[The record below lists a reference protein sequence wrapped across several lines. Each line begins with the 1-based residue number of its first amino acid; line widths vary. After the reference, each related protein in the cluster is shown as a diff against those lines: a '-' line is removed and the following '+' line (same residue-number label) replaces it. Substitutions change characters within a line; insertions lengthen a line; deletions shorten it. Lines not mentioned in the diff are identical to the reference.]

1 VLIPS
6 ISFLITLN
14 IKTNICN
21 FHKNKFL
28 MAKGYNVLFVTSEV
42 LPYSKTGGLA
52 DISNSLPQ
60 ALNALGN
67 EVRIISP
74 KYGQL
79 DERRLQIHEIKRLK
93 DLKINIIDTQSKFSI
108 KSSFIHGK
116 NTKAQ
121 IYLLENQDFFKNK
134 GIYQNIRTKK
144 DFPNNDERF
153 LFFCKAV
160 LEILEIL
167 QWKPDVIHCNDW
179 QTALIPAML
188 KRIYKNNLHIKDI
201 KTVFTIHNL
210 AYQGDFASSTFKKT
224 NLPESVLS
232 EVGFAKNRFNYLRT
246 GLYYADKITT
256 VSEKYAEEIR
266 TKKDY
271 SCGMGDL
278 LAKRKKDLSGILNG
292 IDYSN
297 WNPSVDKI
305 ITYRYTYQEIPLKY
319 ENKRELLHK
328 YNLEYK
334 ENIPLIG
341 IISRLVD
348 EKGFELIVNILPEL
362 MKENVQLIILGEG
375 DEKYQKFLTNAKKKY
390 AKKLIVHIGF
400 DENLAHHIQAGCDM
414 ILMPSKYEPCG
425 LTQLYSLS
433 YGTVPV
439 VRNTGGLSDTI
450 TDYRKP
456 DGTGFLF
463 DNYNG
468 KDFLTTIK
476 AALNVYK
483 NNKQKWYTIIRNGM
497 ALDFSWK
504 VSALKY
510 MNLYKKVVSS

>member
-1 VLIPS
+1 
-6 ISFLITLN
+6 
-14 IKTNICN
+14 
-21 FHKNKFL
+21 

-42 LPYSKTGGLA
+42 FPYSKTGGLA

-60 ALNALGN
+60 SLNALGN

-93 DLKINIIDTQSKFSI
+93 DLKIDINGKPSKFSI
-108 KSSFIHGK
+108 KSSFIHGR

-121 IYLLENQDFFKNK
+121 IYLLENMDFFKNK

-144 DFPNNDERF
+144 DFPNNDERY

-188 KRIYKNNLHIKDI
+188 KKIYNKNQHIKDI

-210 AYQGDFASSTFKKT
+210 AYQGDFPASTFAKT
-224 NLPESVLS
+224 GLPESVLT
-232 EVGFAKNRFNYLRT
+232 EVGYPKNRFNYLRT
-246 GLYYADKITT
+246 GLHYADKIMT
-256 VSEKYAEEIR
+256 VSEKYSQEIR
-266 TKKDY
+266 TDKDF
-271 SCGMGDL
+271 SCGMDDIL
-278 LAKRKKDLSGILNG
+278 SKRKKDLSGILNG

-319 ENKRELLHK
+319 ENKRELLHRF
-328 YNLEYK
+328 NLEYK
-334 ENIPLIG
+334 EDTPLIG

-348 EKGFELIVNILPEL
+348 EKGFGLIVDILPEL
-362 MKENVQLIILGEG
+362 MKENIQLIILGEG
-375 DEKYQKFLTNAKKKY
+375 EEKYQKFLLNAKKKY
-390 AKKLIVHIGF
+390 PKKLIVHIGF

-433 YGTVPV
+433 YGTVPI
-439 VRNTGGLSDTI
+439 VRNTGGLADTI
-450 TDYRKP
+450 IDYKKN

-463 DNYNG
+463 DKFNG
-468 KDFLTTIK
+468 KDFMNTIK
-476 AALNVYK
+476 TALGVYK
-483 NNKQKWYTIIRNGM
+483 KNKQKWHSIIRNGM
-497 ALDFSWK
+497 SLDFSWE
-504 VSALKY
+504 VSASKY
-510 MNLYKKVVSS
+510 MSLYKKVTSS